1 MAKLNPPYIE
11 GKLPAQVGN
20 TLAIPFEHSQTR
32 LADLSSIKLRAK
44 IKTVNT
50 NKQIGEALDWI
61 IDDTKIAKFT
71 VKANLLTVG
80 QFYKIQLCYL
90 DKDEEGYYSTVG
102 VFKYTEQ
109 PSVLLWQSNA
119 KPLMIE
125 TSFTIKDPTEPL
137 YQIRYQLL
145 DFNTNVIY
153 EDSNWLSASAEES
166 PLDYTFKSWLS
177 TETIVRCTY
186 KTINAYEAHEELQI
200 ALDEEPSGTSIAI
213 SQNYEEGY
221 VHISFDK
228 PGPGKTLWRRR
239 RVGENWELLKIT
251 QRASSVIDFSV
262 EQGVTYQYTDGV
274 NKSNEVY
281 ADFEDSFLTDK
292 NGRQLK
298 IRFNPKV
305 SSFKTTILETKT
317 DTIGA
322 KYPFFFR
329 NGNTSYKE
337 IPISGLISLLMDDN
351 HLFIKPSAQDPLT
364 RPGTNASEDS
374 VIADLPHNLSSNN
387 IRNEREFKLA
397 VLDWLNNGEP
407 KLFRSPTEGN
417 YVVRL
422 MNVTLQPN
430 DTLGRMLH
438 TFSAT
443 GYEVEE
449 DKGGFVY
456 ELPET
461 ISETTE

>member
-32 LADLSSIKLRAK
+32 PADLSGIKLRAK

-50 NKQIGEALDWI
+50 NKQIA
-61 IDDTKIAKFT
+61 T
-71 VKANLLTVG
+71 VDSEDANTAEFVFDSNPLTVG

-90 DKDEEGYYSTVG
+90 DVDEEGYYSTVG

-109 PSVLLWQSNA
+109 PLISLLQINA

-125 TSFTIKDPTEPL
+125 ADFTIKDPTEPL

-145 DFNTNVIY
+145 DHNTNVIY

-166 PLDYTFKSWLS
+166 PLGYTFKSWLS
-177 TETIVRCTY
+177 TETIVRCIY
-186 KTINAYEAHEELQI
+186 KTINAYEAYGELPI
-200 ALDEEPSGTSIAI
+200 ASDEEPSGTSIAI
-213 SQNYEEGY
+213 SENYEEGC

-228 PGPGKTLWRRR
+228 SGFGKTLWRR

-351 HLFIKPSAQDPLT
+351 HLFVESSAQGPLT
-364 RPGTNASEDS
+364 RPGTNALESS

-456 ELPET
+456 ELPEAVSQ
-461 ISETTE
+461 ITE

>member
-20 TLAIPFEHSQTR
+20 TLTIPFEHSQTR
-32 LADLSSIKLRAK
+32 PADLSGIKLRAK

-50 NKQIGEALDWI
+50 NKQIGKALDWT
-61 IDDTKIAKFT
+61 IDDTKIAEFT
-71 VKANLLTVG
+71 IMDSLLTVG

-90 DKDEEGYYSTVG
+90 DRNEEGYYSTVG
-102 VFKYTEQ
+102 VFKYTSEPIVQ
-109 PSVLLWQSNA
+109 FKLLDESDDALTNTVYLEYSNPDDVTELLYSVNYA
-119 KPLMIE
+119 
-125 TSFTIKDPTEPL
+125 IKDVDGVVIKKSDTNELFIDVYPRRSYTIECIYRTINNYIGTLSMEWTHLPLPTKPILNAAVANYDEGYIDITITGDIWRTEETENTWVYL
-137 YQIRYQLL
+137 GK
-145 DFNTNVIY
+145 NTNI
-153 EDSNWLSASAEES
+153 LR
-166 PLDYTFKSWLS
+166 DY
-177 TETIVRCTY
+177 
-186 KTINAYEAHEELQI
+186 
-200 ALDEEPSGTSIAI
+200 
-213 SQNYEEGY
+213 
-221 VHISFDK
+221 
-228 PGPGKTLWRRR
+228 
-239 RVGENWELLKIT
+239 
-251 QRASSVIDFSV
+251 SV
-262 EQGVTYQYTDGV
+262 EQGKRYRYSNGIKYTQARSGI
-274 NKSNEVY
+274 Y

-329 NGNTSYKE
+329 NGNVSYKE

-351 HLFIKPSAQDPLT
+351 HLFMGTSAQDSLT
-364 RPGTNASEDS
+364 RPGTNAPEDS

-456 ELPET
+456 ELPKDV
-461 ISETTE
+461 SQTTE

>member
-20 TLAIPFEHSQTR
+20 TLAIPFEHSQTKP
-32 LADLSSIKLRAK
+32 ADLSGIKLRAK

-50 NKQIGEALDWI
+50 NKQIATADSQ
-61 IDDTKIAKFT
+61 D
-71 VKANLLTVG
+71 ANTAEFAFDSNPLTIG

-90 DKDEEGYYSTVG
+90 NGDEEGYYSTVG
-102 VFKYTEQ
+102 VFKYTSEPIVQ
-109 PSVLLWQSNA
+109 FKLLDESDDALTNTVYLEYSNPNDVTELLYSVNYVIKDINGAVVKKSDTNKLFIDVYPRNDYTIECIYRTINNYIGTLSMEWTHWLPA
-119 KPLMIE
+119 KP
-125 TSFTIKDPTEPL
+125 
-137 YQIRYQLL
+137 
-145 DFNTNVIY
+145 V
-153 EDSNWLSASAEES
+153 
-166 PLDYTFKSWLS
+166 
-177 TETIVRCTY
+177 
-186 KTINAYEAHEELQI
+186 INAGVANY
-200 ALDEEPSGTSIAI
+200 DEGYIDITITGDIWRREQTENTWIYLGKNTSILRDYSI
-213 SQNYEEGY
+213 
-221 VHISFDK
+221 
-228 PGPGKTLWRRR
+228 
-239 RVGENWELLKIT
+239 
-251 QRASSVIDFSV
+251 
-262 EQGVTYQYTDGV
+262 EQGKRYHY
-274 NKSNEVY
+274 SNGIHHTQTRSSIY

-329 NGNTSYKE
+329 NGNVSYKE

-351 HLFIKPSAQDPLT
+351 HLFMGTSAQGSLT
-364 RPGTNASEDS
+364 RPGTNAPESSD
-374 VIADLPHNLSSNN
+374 VADLPHNLSSSN

-456 ELPET
+456 ELPEAVSQ
-461 ISETTE
+461 ITE

>member
-32 LADLSSIKLRAK
+32 PADLSGIKLRAK

-50 NKQIGEALDWI
+50 NKQIA
-61 IDDTKIAKFT
+61 T
-71 VKANLLTVG
+71 VDSEDANAAEFVFGSNLLTIG

-90 DKDEEGYYSTVG
+90 DGDEEGYYSTVG

-109 PSVLLWQSNA
+109 PLISLLQINA

-125 TSFTIKDPTEPL
+125 TDFTIKDPTEPL

-145 DFNTNVIY
+145 DHNTNVIY
-153 EDSNWLSASAEES
+153 EDSNWLSASTEES

-177 TETIVRCTY
+177 AETIVKCTY
-186 KTINAYEAHEELQI
+186 KTINAYQAYEELLI
-200 ALDEEPSGTSIAI
+200 APDEEPSGTSIAI

-221 VHISFDK
+221 VHINFNE
-228 PGPGKTLWRRR
+228 PGKTLWRRR
-239 RVGENWELLKIT
+239 TGENWELLKMT
-251 QRASSVIDFSV
+251 QRASDVIDFSV
-262 EQGVTYQYTDGV
+262 EQGVTYQYTDGT

-329 NGNTSYKE
+329 NGNVGYKE

-351 HLFIKPSAQDPLT
+351 CLFIESSAQGSLT
-364 RPGTNASEDS
+364 RPGTNASESS

-456 ELPET
+456 ELPT
-461 ISETTE
+461 VSETTE

>member
-32 LADLSSIKLRAK
+32 PADLSGIKLRAK

-50 NKQIGEALDWI
+50 NKQIATADSQ
-61 IDDTKIAKFT
+61 D
-71 VKANLLTVG
+71 ANTAEFAFDSNPLAIG

-90 DKDEEGYYSTVG
+90 NGDEEGYYSTVG
-102 VFKYTEQ
+102 VFKYTSEPTVQ
-109 PSVLLWQSNA
+109 FKLLDESDDALTNTVYLEYSNPNDVTELLYSVNYV
-119 KPLMIE
+119 
-125 TSFTIKDPTEPL
+125 IKDINGAVVKKSDTNKLFIDVYPGDDYTIECTYRTINNYIGTLSMEWTHSLPTKPITDAAVVNYDEGYIDIAITGDIWRTEQTENTWIYL
-137 YQIRYQLL
+137 GK
-145 DFNTNVIY
+145 NTNI
-153 EDSNWLSASAEES
+153 LR
-166 PLDYTFKSWLS
+166 DY
-177 TETIVRCTY
+177 
-186 KTINAYEAHEELQI
+186 
-200 ALDEEPSGTSIAI
+200 
-213 SQNYEEGY
+213 
-221 VHISFDK
+221 
-228 PGPGKTLWRRR
+228 
-239 RVGENWELLKIT
+239 
-251 QRASSVIDFSV
+251 SV
-262 EQGVTYQYTDGV
+262 EQGKRYQY
-274 NKSNEVY
+274 SNGIQYTYRRYSLY

-329 NGNTSYKE
+329 NGNVNYKE

-351 HLFIKPSAQDPLT
+351 HLFMGTSAQGSLT
-364 RPGTNASEDS
+364 RPGTNAPESS
-374 VIADLPHNLSSNN
+374 TIADLPHNLSSSN

-456 ELPET
+456 ELPEAVSQ
-461 ISETTE
+461 ITE